1 MKRFLVT
8 VTAIGAMAAALAIAQ
23 TTPATVAPAAPA
35 TLKAHLQ
42 RQLIKALDLTAA
54 QKQQART
61 ILQATRQ
68 QVQPLAAQL
77 KQDRQTL
84 SAAIQAGDTAK
95 IPQISTAM
103 GILQGQVLAIRSAGK
118 AQFYALLTPDQ
129 KSKAVEFEQ
138 KAREVLGAKGE

>member
-1 MKRFLVT
+1 MKRYLVT
-8 VTAIGAMAAALAIAQ
+8 LTAIGAMAAALAIAQ
-23 TTPATVAPAAPA
+23 TTSTTTAPAAPV
-35 TLKAHLQ
+35 LRAHLQ
-42 RQLIKALDLTAA
+42 KQLIKALDLTAA